1 MFHFSLIWSG
11 VKSSGHR
18 LSRCVRVLCSY
29 PGCVGIWARKQHYTA
44 LTFGG
49 KSHGRAELGTTGETW
64 YPS

>member
-29 PGCVGIWARKQHYTA
+29 PGCVGI
-44 LTFGG
+44 
-49 KSHGRAELGTTGETW
+49 
-64 YPS
+64 